1 MSRAEDLREV
11 KSDLLLP
18 EAVSKAA
25 SRMGRRSFLKTTAS
39 ASAGLCIA
47 GFVPELLS
55 ATARRDTADSNSF
68 APNAFVRI
76 APDDTITVI
85 SGHSEMGQGIYTSLA
100 MVLNEELEAD

>member
-1 MSRAEDLREV
+1 MSRAEDLRKV

-68 APNAFVRI
+68 APNPFAHMFLES
-76 APDDTITVI
+76 TIVTRRPR
-85 SGHSEMGQGIYTSLA
+85 E
-100 MVLNEELEAD
+100 